1 MRAELDK
8 VTLRPS
14 SLAVHLRQWKVQRH
28 ALLIAQHPG
37 IVSGGRVEGFPRS
50 YDHLS
55 AIDAAHGHSAGQ
67 DESGMYC
74 RFPTVNGPD
83 VL

>member
-1 MRAELDK
+1 
-8 VTLRPS
+8 
-14 SLAVHLRQWKVQRH
+14 
-28 ALLIAQHPG
+28 
-37 IVSGGRVEGFPRS
+37 VSGGRVEGFPRS